1 MDITERKDHKTG
13 AGARQEATMPR
24 YDLVRRF
31 PITHSNDCQ
40 WFDWTSYLRHLFRS
54 KNRCLTTLTPCAVW
68 DIKPPDLSES
78 LTLAS
83 PPTAHGKEFLYSLAL
98 KACCYSFPEQ
108 TFSEP
113 TARSIL
119 VRLESPRTTRAKSC
133 ELRSSSSIW
142 SVSGRPILLSH
153 RGILEINLCL
163 SDGKR
168 IEVAC
173 ALLCSAVLYCIL
185 SRTRCFVSCCCFGGC
200 TLSRNLFIL
209 LSINRWNGV
218 SLCFR

>member
-1 MDITERKDHKTG
+1 MK
-13 AGARQEATMPR
+13 
-24 YDLVRRF
+24 RR
-31 PITHSNDCQ
+31 CQ
-40 WFDWTSYLRHLFRS
+40 SLRSR
-54 KNRCLTTLTPCAVW
+54 KNRCLTTWTPCAVW
-68 DIKPPDLSES
+68 DIKPKS
-78 LTLAS
+78 
-83 PPTAHGKEFLYSLAL
+83 FLYSSAL

-119 VRLESPRTTRAKSC
+119 VRLGSPRTTRAKSC
-133 ELRSSSSIW
+133 ELRSSSSIC

-185 SRTRCFVSCCCFGGC
+185 SRTRDFVSCCCFVGC
-200 TLSRNLFIL
+200 TLSRNTY
-209 LSINRWNGV
+209 LSY
-218 SLCFR
+218 